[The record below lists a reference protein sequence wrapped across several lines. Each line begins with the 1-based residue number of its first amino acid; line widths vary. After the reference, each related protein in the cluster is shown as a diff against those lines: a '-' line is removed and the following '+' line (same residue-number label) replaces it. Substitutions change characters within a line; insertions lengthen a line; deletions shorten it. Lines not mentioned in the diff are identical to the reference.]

1 MTVGA
6 AKARSAT
13 GVCAIT
19 VNGAR
24 VLGDPSGALYW
35 PDRRT
40 LAVADLHLEKGS
52 SYAAH
57 GQFLPPYDTATTLER
72 LGAAIAR
79 HGAERVVCL
88 GDSFHDGEAAARLS
102 PGDAKTIRGLTARCD
117 WTWICGNHDPAPP
130 QDWGG
135 TVSEE
140 MVLGALVFRHEAKP
154 LVTVAGEVSGH
165 FHPKATVRLRAK
177 RVTSRCFVTDGRR
190 LILPAFGA
198 YTGGLNVL
206 DPAVAG
212 LFPRGFAV
220 HILGN
225 EAVYAFPASALTA

>member
-1 MTVGA
+1 MSSGIARANGA
-6 AKARSAT
+6 AGT
-13 GVCAIT
+13 CELT

-24 VLGDPSGALYW
+24 LIGDPSGALYW

-40 LAVADLHLEKGS
+40 LMVADLHLEKGS
-52 SYAAH
+52 AFAVR

-72 LGAAIAR
+72 LDTAIAR
-79 HGAERVVCL
+79 HGAEQVICL

-102 PGDAKTIRGLTARCD
+102 PGDAETIQRLTAQCD
-117 WTWICGNHDPAPP
+117 WIWICGNHDPAPP
-130 QDWGG
+130 EDWGG
-135 TVSEE
+135 KVLEE
-140 MVLGALVFRHEAKP
+140 LVLGALVFRHEAKP

-165 FHPKATVRLRAK
+165 FHPKAAVKLRAK
-177 RVTSRCFVTDGRR
+177 RVTSRCFVSDGRR

-206 DPAVAG
+206 DPAVTS

-225 EAVYAFPASALTA
+225 EAIYAFPASALSF